1 MRARLVYVCCALA
14 TAWLRAAEPEGAVV
28 QLPPMVVME
37 TAKGPPWYYLNTP
50 GGEYL
55 ARTTPATLREFA
67 QADMRLFQLLKGLVP
82 ESFQAR
88 SDLRSLVVLDRLDQK
103 AEGDAIMQDMARQA
117 EQRATAQR
125 EADPL
130 APRPSSSRV
139 ETLLNL
145 RVDDRDM
152 NVLFGYIDEKNF
164 EGSRMVLTANYV
176 RFLMERRAPDL
187 PSWLI
192 EGVVSIF
199 EQSSFVV
206 DPITVRPFTWISW
219 RETRALQRDP
229 DWPRALLPM
238 GELLAPDSLRAEA
251 DHAPPRVTAWRYQVA
266 LFFRWGNDPKNGVRE
281 AFWKL
286 AERATKDVITDK
298 IFEEYFGFGMSEM
311 RDRLSDYL
319 PTAVREPMH
328 IEPGK
333 VERVR
338 LDDPKPASKEL
349 VARLLGEW
357 QRLEIYYVAA
367 RHPRFR
373 EAFAQEAR
381 RTLRKGYDLGDRDP
395 QLLAALGLCEIDAGN
410 PDGAPFFL
418 KLAIEAKV
426 VRPRAYFEVARMRFL
441 DLLRNQPAT
450 YLLSAA
456 ETESV
461 VAPLR
466 EGLRQKPLM
475 AEAVALFATT
485 WLRSAQAPTEV
496 DFALLRHAAETF
508 PARPTTLF
516 RIAAVCANSGRFA
529 AAEALLDQAMRF
541 PVDDQMRTPMAEL
554 KKVIARAR
562 K

>member
-1 MRARLVYVCCALA
+1 MRRRLGCVFLVLA
-14 TAWLRAAEPEGAVV
+14 ATWLRAAEPDEAVV

-37 TAKGPPWYYLNTP
+37 TAKGPPWYHLQTP

-55 ARTTPATLREFA
+55 ARTTPSTMREFV
-67 QADMRLFQLLKGLVP
+67 QADLKLFQLLHGFVP

-88 SDLRSLVVLDRLDQK
+88 VDLRSIVVLDRLDQK

-117 EQRATAQR
+117 ENRATAER

-130 APRPSSSRV
+130 APRPSGRV
-139 ETLLNL
+139 ESLLNL

-152 NVLFGYIDEKNF
+152 NVLFAYLDEKNF
-164 EGSRMVLTANYV
+164 EGSRMVLTPNYL

-192 EGVVSIF
+192 EGAISIF
-199 EQSSFVV
+199 EQSSFVIE
-206 DPITVRPFTWISW
+206 PITVRPFNWISG

-229 DWPRALLPM
+229 EWPRALLPM
-238 GELLAPDSLRAEA
+238 AELLAPDSLRGES
-251 DHAPPRVTAWRYQVA
+251 DHAPRRVATWRYQAA
-266 LFFRWGNDPKNGVRE
+266 LFFRWGNDPKHGARD

-286 AERATKDVITDK
+286 AERATKELITDQ
-298 IFEEYFGFGMSEM
+298 IFEECFGFGMSEM

-319 PTAVREPMH
+319 AIAVREPMH

-333 VERVR
+333 TERIR
-338 LDDPKPASKEL
+338 LDDPKIASKEL

-381 RTLRKGYDLGDRDP
+381 RTLRKAYDLGDRDP

-418 KLAIEAKV
+418 KLALEAKV
-426 VRPRAYFEVARMRFL
+426 IRPRAYFEVARMRFV
-441 DLLRNQPAT
+441 DLLRNQPTT
-450 YLLSAA
+450 YHLSAA
-456 ETESV
+456 ETESI

-466 EGLRQKPLM
+466 VGLRQKPLM
-475 AEAVALFATT
+475 AEAVALFASA
-485 WLRSAQAPTEV
+485 WIRSAQAPTEV
-496 DFALLRHAAETF
+496 DFALLKQAAETF
-508 PARPTTLF
+508 PARPSTLF
-516 RIAAVCANSGRFA
+516 RIAGVYAKSGRYVMA
-529 AAEALLDQAMRF
+529 DAVLTQALTF
-541 PVDDQMRTPMAEL
+541 PADEQLRAPMVEL
-554 KKVIARAR
+554 KSALARTR